1 MEHALPP
8 LVTTAWL
15 AAELGASDLV
25 VFDASYYLPTEARDA
40 RAEYRA
46 ARIPGALWFD
56 IDAIADTASA
66 LPHMAPT
73 PARFEQ
79 LLGQLG
85 VGNAD
90 RVVFYDQKGIFSAPR
105 GWWLLRLFGHER
117 TAVLDGGLVKW
128 RREGRAL
135 EAHEPPPRPPVAYQ
149 ARFNARYLR
158 GLGDM
163 LDNLAS
169 RRELVLDARSADR
182 FYARVSEPRPGLRG
196 GHIPGSHNLPYGELL
211 SAEQTLLAPEEL
223 RQRFAARG
231 IDAHSAVVT
240 SCGSGLTA
248 AVLSLGLEVAG
259 LPAGALY
266 DGSWTEW
273 GSRRDTPV
281 EP

>member
-1 MEHALPP
+1 MQP
-8 LVTTAWL
+8 LVTTEWL

-40 RAEYRA
+40 HAEYRA
-46 ARIPGALWFD
+46 AHIPGALWFD

-79 LLGQLG
+79 LLAALG
-85 VGNAD
+85 VANAD

-128 RREGRAL
+128 CREGRAL
-135 EAHEPPPRPPVAYQ
+135 ESGEPSPRPGVAYQ

-169 RRELVLDARSADR
+169 RRELVLDARSAER
-182 FYARVSEPRPGLRG
+182 FHARVSEPRPGVRG
-196 GHIPGSHNLPYGELL
+196 GHIPGSRNLPYGELL
-211 SAEQTLLAPEEL
+211 SAEQTLLAPEQL

-231 IDAHSAVVT
+231 VDARSAVVT

-248 AVLSLGLEVAG
+248 AVLSFGLEVAG
-259 LPAGALY
+259 LPGGALY

-273 GSRRDTPV
+273 GSRPDTPV
-281 EP
+281 ER

>member
-1 MEHALPP
+1 M
-8 LVTTAWL
+8 
-15 AAELGASDLV
+15 
-25 VFDASYYLPTEARDA
+25 
-40 RAEYRA
+40 
-46 ARIPGALWFD
+46 WFD

-79 LLGQLG
+79 LLAELG
-85 VGNAD
+85 VANAD

-135 EAHEPPPRPPVAYQ
+135 ESGEPPRRAPVTYQ

-169 RRELVLDARSADR
+169 RRELVLDARSAER
-182 FYARVSEPRPGLRG
+182 FHARVSEPRPGLRG
-196 GHIPGSHNLPYGELL
+196 GHIPAQPQ
-211 SAEQTLLAPEEL
+211 SAL
-223 RQRFAARG
+223 RGVAERRADATRARGAARALCGPWGRRAQRGSDQLRLGADRRG
-231 IDAHSAVVT
+231 IEPRSGGCRTASRGAV
-240 SCGSGLTA
+240 
-248 AVLSLGLEVAG
+248 
-259 LPAGALY
+259 
-266 DGSWTEW
+266 
-273 GSRRDTPV
+273 
-281 EP
+281 